1 MNNKQITD
9 YLKSALAESQTYD
22 DFGDTR
28 PAQYGVDGNLLAVQ
42 IRCLLRV
49 LEVEEG

>member
-1 MNNKQITD
+1 MTNKQISD
-9 YLKSALAESQTYD
+9 YLKASLSESQTYD

-28 PAQYGVDGNLLAVQ
+28 PAEYGVDGKLLAVQ

-49 LEVEEG
+49 LENEE